1 MKIDIIISAND
12 IKKEKIKDKT
22 VVIIDILRATSV
34 IITALNNGCNEV
46 IPVVDVEDAK
56 NLVKDSREKYILGG
70 ERNALKIDGFDFSNS
85 PLEYTEDIVKNR
97 TLVMTTTNGTKAI
110 HGTLGAKHILIG
122 AFINAKAVAQKAIEL
137 NNDLV
142 IVNAGTR
149 GEFSMDDFICSGY
162 IIECILKNACV
173 DLSDI
178 AATAHY
184 IYTQNTDILGFLSK
198 ARHYKVLM
206 NLGLQKDIEYCCKTD
221 IIDIVPSCDLT
232 SYGIRIQK
240 K

>member
-1 MKIDIIISAND
+1 MKVDIIISAND

-22 VVIIDILRATSV
+22 VIIIDILRATSV

-46 IPVVDVEDAK
+46 IPVVNVEDAK
-56 NLVKDSREKYILGG
+56 NLVKNNRDKYILGG
-70 ERNALKIDGFDFSNS
+70 ERNAVKIDGFDFSNS
-85 PLEYTEDIVKNR
+85 PLEYTEDIVKNK

-110 HGTLGAKHILIG
+110 HGSLGAKIILIG

-162 IIECILKNACV
+162 IIECILKNAYAE
-173 DLSDI
+173 LSDI

-184 IYTQNTDILGFLSK
+184 IYTQNTNILDFLSK
-198 ARHYKVLM
+198 AKHYKVLM
-206 NLGLQKDIEYCCKTD
+206 NLGLEEDIKYCCKTD
-221 IIDIVPSCDLT
+221 IIDIVPSCKFT
-232 SYGIRIQK
+232 SHQVKIEK